1 LKRCRSRV
9 NKQNLN
15 RCHNCKWRQQFLKIY
30 YFIELLI
37 CHFLFIWVLH
47 ANCLI
52 YPPNYNNV
60 DIVGLQVKADL
71 NNLIVAI
78 LKLKL
83 VSAIN
88 PPRAGS
94 KIPYLVL

>member
-1 LKRCRSRV
+1 MSQLQVATTISKNILFHR
-9 NKQNLN
+9 N
-15 RCHNCKWRQQFLKIY
+15 Y
-30 YFIELLI
+30 LLI

-52 YPPNYNNV
+52 YPPNYNKV